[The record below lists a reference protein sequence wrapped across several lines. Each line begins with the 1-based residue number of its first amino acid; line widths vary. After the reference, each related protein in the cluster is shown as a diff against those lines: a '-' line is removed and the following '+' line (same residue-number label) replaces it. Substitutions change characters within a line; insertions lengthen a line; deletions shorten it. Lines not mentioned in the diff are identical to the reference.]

1 MATATHGRQLDTN
14 CMRKENKT
22 KTTNAPGPLRPPPE
36 NEKLK
41 YIFKVHV
48 SGRLGWGEA
57 GQGGKANRLICYDH

>member
-1 MATATHGRQLDTN
+1 
-14 CMRKENKT
+14 MRKENKT

-41 YIFKVHV
+41 YKFKVHV